1 MVLRSRPEN
10 DIYSAQKYV
19 LRFVFCFVMS
29 AFLKMFELSELLMK
43 IKNHCTYMNFLVPE
57 LTELV
62 MFRFRNS
69 KNNGSI
75 ICDDTILHEPLNHH
89 MCCQT
94 HFTSTQHNCFFKIT
108 SHDNNKTTSTILIF
122 FKPSSKGR
130 QQNDD

>member
-1 MVLRSRPEN
+1 MQKCKIEMVLRSRPEN
-10 DIYSAQKYV
+10 DINSAQKYV

-89 MCCQT
+89 MCCQFLT
-94 HFTSTQHNCFFKIT
+94 DSLHFHTTQFF
-108 SHDNNKTTSTILIF
+108 L
-122 FKPSSKGR
+122 
-130 QQNDD
+130 QNYFS